1 MENKNAKIINQP
13 LVNTFGW
20 LHANGAAVENAA
32 EPTETK
38 LSLKEGEEKIL
49 IAENALKLKATVAK
63 GANLKLIHLRRENKG
78 TQISDI
84 DVTCDNDAEF
94 SWYRII
100 LGGDESYDN
109 CSVKLEGEGSAFNA
123 RIGFRLKG
131 AERLDINCESIHT
144 GKRTVSDIK
153 GSGVL
158 SDKAF
163 KKLNGTI
170 DFRSGCAGAV
180 GNEAEDVLL
189 LSESVHNQSLPVIL
203 CSEEDVVG
211 NHGATIGRLDENLI
225 YYLETRG
232 MEKEEIT
239 RMMAKARVD
248 AIISSLPDGALRK
261 ELLGE
266 EGEDGLE

>member
-1 MENKNAKIINQP
+1 MENKNAKIINLP

-20 LHANGAAVENAA
+20 LNANGAVVENALEPA
-32 EPTETK
+32 ETE

-49 IAENALKLKATVAK
+49 IAENALKLRATVAR

-84 DVTCDNDAEF
+84 NVTCDKEAEF
-94 SWYRII
+94 SWYRVI

-109 CSVKLEGEGSAFNA
+109 CSVKLEGETSAFNA

-131 AERLDINCESIHT
+131 TERLDINCESVHT

-189 LSESVHNQSLPVIL
+189 LSEAVHNQSFPVIL

-211 NHGATIGRLDENLI
+211 NHGATIGRPDENLI
-225 YYLETRG
+225 YYMETRG
-232 MEKEEIT
+232 MEEDEII
-239 RMMAKARVD
+239 RMMARAKVD
-248 AIISSLPDGALRK
+248 AVIRSLPDDILRK

-266 EGEDGLE
+266 EDEDGLE